1 MRISETHY
9 AIGSTEYLALIAKHD
24 CYVVL
29 ERSFPAGRLKRDL
42 VTIKDSNGRDLELMT
57 PQGFKRSPIELP
69 REMLDDFIRWRF
81 VEQDGPQDRD
91 GRTTFR
97 VTGDGRERGLS

>member
-1 MRISETHY
+1 MRVSETHY

-42 VTIKDSNGRDLELMT
+42 ITIKDNNGRDLELLT
-57 PQGFKRSPIELP
+57 PRGFKRSPVELP
-69 REMLDDFIRWRF
+69 PEMLDDFIRWGF
-81 VEQDGPQDRD
+81 VEQDGPEDSD
-91 GRTTFR
+91 GRIKFLLTA
-97 VTGDGRERGLS
+97 DGRERGLS